1 MNRADTMQAELKKT
15 CANALD
21 MAQQSLAWISDAANA
36 ERVGTSRKVA
46 EQQIKKSIIAARK
59 TSAAADRPMC
69 VGVFGPS
76 QAGKSYLVSVLAR
89 DKETPLMA
97 RFGDLGRDVDFIRE
111 INPGGDRE
119 STGLVTRFSIRQEPS
134 PAGSPVVLRMLSET
148 DIAKILGNSFF
159 LDGDPKKRPPLT
171 AETVLQ
177 VLETA
182 RTRAG
187 AQNIHGITEEDV
199 WDLQDY
205 FEKQFSGLSYIE
217 TLSAYW
223 QTASELAPRL
233 SVLHRADLFSVL
245 WGLIPQFTS
254 VYIEL
259 VSALERLGFPTD
271 AYCQI
276 DALVPREKSII
287 DVATL
292 SGLGETGQEED
303 LSIRSMN
310 GAPIKLARSVVTAL
324 AAELRIAIAN
334 QPWPFFEH
342 TDLLDFPGARSRQ
355 KVDFE
360 SFFEDKEDALQDL
373 YRRGKVAFLF
383 DRYVAEQEI
392 SSILLCIKPSNQ
404 EVVELPDMID
414 RWIQTTHGASAADRA
429 RAETALFLVLTMMD
443 QHFNERAGDEGN
455 NPSDRF
461 KARLGSSLTSY
472 FGKAHRW
479 PFEWTPG
486 APFKNT
492 YWLRNPNFKAEF
504 LIRYNGSQEV
514 EILSEKVEKVAIL
527 RKAYLEVDEVQQ
539 HFQDPA
545 RAFDEALKLNDGG
558 VTYIAQNLARI
569 CRPEIKHNQIK
580 ERIAAITQDI
590 RRVVSPYFVDSDINK
605 RLEER
610 EEVSGR
616 ILSGLS
622 DAWDRNQFGSAIRML
637 QISQNGI
644 SEQLH
649 IAYGSRLRDVSP
661 DENRGTPAQP
671 TAKRSNA
678 PPIPRGAPPLPGAKK
693 AAAAAAAAATP
704 SVSAVPQKAMVK
716 EAYLARAA
724 VGHWTENL
732 YALTRNDEALQ
743 TMGLDSETVGELITE
758 LLAGARRSNLE
769 SRIATDL
776 EKLTGSAIERSDILL
791 EKAGFFATS
800 HINRFASTLGFDAL
814 PENKRPQAPD
824 GTDGGT
830 VTVFANRA
838 VFSNC
843 DELPR
848 ERRGFTYL
856 ALSEWMY
863 AFHQLVIDNVM
874 SGEGFTVNVE
884 QNERLRTI
892 IAALGDPS
900 ATSAHS
906 GKGAR

>member
-1 MNRADTMQAELKKT
+1 MNRAEPMQSELKKICT
-15 CANALD
+15 NALD
-21 MAQQSLAWISDAANA
+21 MAQQSLAWISDAANT
-36 ERVGTSRKVA
+36 ERVGGSRKIA
-46 EQQIKKSIIAARK
+46 EQQLKKSVIAARK
-59 TSAAADRPMC
+59 AAAAVDRPMC

-97 RFGDLGRDVDFIRE
+97 KFGDLGRDVDFIRE

-159 LDGDPKKRPPLT
+159 LDGDPKKRQPLT
-171 AETVLQ
+171 AEKVLS

-187 AQNIHGITEEDV
+187 ANASAALSEENV

-233 SVLHRADLFSVL
+233 SVLHRAELFSVL
-245 WGLIPQFTS
+245 WGSIPQFTA
-254 VYIEL
+254 VYIDL

-276 DALVPREKSII
+276 DALIPREKSII

-292 SGLGETGQEED
+292 SGLGDAGQDED

-310 GAPIKLARSVVTAL
+310 GSPVKLARSVVTAL
-324 AAELRIAIAN
+324 AAELRIAITD

-360 SFFEDKEDALQDL
+360 GFFEDKPDALQDL

-414 RWIQTTHGASAADRA
+414 RWIQTTHGATAADRA

-455 NPSDRF
+455 SPSDRF

-486 APFKNT
+486 AAFKNT

-504 LIRYNGSQEV
+504 LIRYNGNQEV
-514 EILSEKVEKVAIL
+514 EILPEKVEKVAIL
-527 RKAYLEVDEVQQ
+527 RKGYLEVEEVQQ

-545 RAFDEALKLNDGG
+545 RAFDEALRLNDGG
-558 VTYIAQNLARI
+558 VTYLAQNLSKI

-580 ERIAAITQDI
+580 ERITTVAQDI
-590 RRVVSPYFVDSDINK
+590 RRVISPYFVDSDINK

-644 SEQLH
+644 SEHLH
-649 IAYGSRLRDVSP
+649 IAYGSRLRGISSD
-661 DENRGTPAQP
+661 DGRTTAAEPA
-671 TAKRSNA
+671 AKKANAA
-678 PPIPRGAPPLPGAKK
+678 PPIPKGAPPLPGAKK
-693 AAAAAAAAATP
+693 AAAAATVKTS
-704 SVSAVPQKAMVK
+704 SVSASPQKVLPK
-716 EAYLARAA
+716 ETYLARAA

-743 TMGLDSETVGELITE
+743 TMGLDADMAGELITE
-758 LLAGARRSNLE
+758 LVAGARRSNLE
-769 SRIATDL
+769 SRIAIDL
-776 EKLTGSAIERSDILL
+776 EKLTGNAIERSDILL

-800 HINRFASTLGFDAL
+800 HINRFASTLGFDSV
-814 PENKRPQAPD
+814 PEAKRPKAPD
-824 GTDGGT
+824 GTEGGM
-830 VTVFANRA
+830 VTVFAKRT
-838 VFSNC
+838 VRPNC

-848 ERRGFTYL
+848 ERTGFAYL

-863 AFHQLVIDNVM
+863 AFHQLVIDNVT

-892 IAALGDPS
+892 ISALGDT
-900 ATSAHS
+900 ATQSVVA
-906 GKGAR
+906 AR